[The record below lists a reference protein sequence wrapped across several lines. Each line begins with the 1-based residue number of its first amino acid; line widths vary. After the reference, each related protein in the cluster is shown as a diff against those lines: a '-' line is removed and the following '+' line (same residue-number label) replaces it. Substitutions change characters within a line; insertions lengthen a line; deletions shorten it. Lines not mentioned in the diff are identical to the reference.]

1 MAERDTRVVWPT
13 TGGDGTPLPAAPTV
27 LRLPERGPA
36 HGRRR
41 KRGVGGALSAAEA
54 APAGCR
60 AGRGGQSWRGTGVA
74 VIGEY
79 RLPTM
84 GMSARHLT
92 VPSWRGSLGRGVA
105 AAVQCVRAGS
115 SREETEGRGLV
126 KGHGRPS
133 QAVAR
138 PSLLSLSFHVNC
150 ILGTAD
156 CTALHYCSYGDPT
169 ARSRGDKT
177 CDASVT
183 HPLTSHIRELSS
195 TGPSA
200 ST

>member
-1 MAERDTRVVWPT
+1 MADHRGRWY
-13 TGGDGTPLPAAPTV
+13 TPPSRANCAATARARASAWSAPQA
-27 LRLPERGPA
+27 RCRW
-36 HGRRR
+36 
-41 KRGVGGALSAAEA
+41 GAQ
-54 APAGCR
+54 R
-60 AGRGGQSWRGTGVA
+60 RGGSACRLSSGEGRA
-74 VIGEY
+74 VV
-79 RLPTM
+79 
-84 GMSARHLT
+84 ARHGCCCDWRISLT
-92 VPSWRGSLGRGVA
+92 DDGHECEAPYGAFLEGQLGQG
-105 AAVQCVRAGS
+105 CGS
-115 SREETEGRGLV
+115 SRTVRACRELTRGNGGEGGLV